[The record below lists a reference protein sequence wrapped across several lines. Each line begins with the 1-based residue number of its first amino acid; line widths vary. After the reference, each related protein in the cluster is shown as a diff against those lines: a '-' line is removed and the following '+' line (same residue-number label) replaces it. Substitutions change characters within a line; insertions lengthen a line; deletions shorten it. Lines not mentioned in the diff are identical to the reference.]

1 MTIRFQSTD
10 VESADVAVGR
20 QRPAMIPHRGANRAD
35 EQLLFVTLTTHLD
48 TPVAISRT
56 LP

>member
-1 MTIRFQSTD
+1 
-10 VESADVAVGR
+10 
-20 QRPAMIPHRGANRAD
+20 MIPHCGANRAD

-48 TPVAISRT
+48 TPVTIGRT